1 MPSYSLSPEA
11 IKDLLTIRAHTQN
24 KWGIQQAQ
32 IYIDAL
38 EKKCEKLAQSPH
50 TGRERPEIKPG
61 YRSITEGKH
70 VIFYR
75 VGDSGIDILRIL
87 HARMDIEHRM
97 GKTKTGTD
105 KSKPGGKRDG

>member
-11 IKDLLTIRAHTQN
+11 KKDLLTIRAHTQN

-32 IYIDAL
+32 KYIDAL

-50 TGRERPEIKPG
+50 MGRERPEIKPG

-87 HARMDIEHRM
+87 HGRIDIEHRM
-97 GKTKTGTD
+97 GQTKTGAR
-105 KSKPGGKRDG
+105 KSKQSRDRDC

>member
-11 IKDLLTIRAHTQN
+11 KKDLLTIRAHTQS

-32 IYIDAL
+32 KYIDAL
-38 EKKCEKLAQSPH
+38 GKKCEELAQSPH

-61 YRSITEGKH
+61 YRSIAEGKH

-87 HARMDIEHRM
+87 HGRMDIEHRM
-97 GKTKTGTD
+97 GQTKNVTND
-105 KSKPGGKRDG
+105 SKHGGDRDC

>member
-11 IKDLLTIRAHTQN
+11 KKDLLTIRAHTQS

-32 IYIDAL
+32 KYIDAL
-38 EKKCEKLAQSPH
+38 EKKCEKLARNPH
-50 TGRERPEIKPG
+50 SGRERPEIKSG

-87 HARMDIEHRM
+87 HGRMDIEHRM
-97 GKTKTGTD
+97 GQTKTGTSQ
-105 KSKPGGKRDG
+105 SKPGGDRDC

>member
-11 IKDLLTIRAHTQN
+11 KKDLLDILAHTQN

-32 IYIDAL
+32 KYIDAL
-38 EKKCEKLAQSPH
+38 EKKCEKFAQSPH
-50 TGRERPEIKPG
+50 IGRERPEIKPG

-75 VGDSGIDILRIL
+75 VGDSGIDVLRIL
-87 HARMDIEHRM
+87 HGRMDIEHRM
-97 GKTKTGTD
+97 GQTKTGTS
-105 KSKPGGKRDG
+105 KSKHGGDRNC

>member
-32 IYIDAL
+32 KYIDAL
-38 EKKCEKLAQSPH
+38 EIKCEKLARSPH
-50 TGRERPEIKPG
+50 IGRERPEIKPG

-87 HARMDIEHRM
+87 HGRMDIEHRM
-97 GKTKTGTD
+97 GQTKIGAS
-105 KSKPGGKRDG
+105 KSKHGGDPDC

>member
-11 IKDLLTIRAHTQN
+11 KKDLLTIRAHTQN

-32 IYIDAL
+32 KYIDAL
-38 EKKCEKLAQSPH
+38 EIKCEKLARSPH
-50 TGRERPEIKPG
+50 IGRERPEIKPG

-87 HARMDIEHRM
+87 HERMDIEHRM
-97 GKTKTGTD
+97 GQTKTVAN
-105 KSKPGGKRDG
+105 KSKHGGDRDC

>member
-38 EKKCEKLAQSPH
+38 EIKCGKLAQSPH

-87 HARMDIEHRM
+87 HGRMDIEHRM
-97 GKTKTGTD
+97 GQTKTGAG
-105 KSKPGGKRDG
+105 KSNPGGDRDG

>member
-24 KWGIQQAQ
+24 KWGIQQTQ
-32 IYIDAL
+32 KYIDAL
-38 EKKCEKLAQSPH
+38 EIKCEKLARSPH
-50 TGRERPEIKPG
+50 IGRERPEIKPG

-75 VGDSGIDILRIL
+75 VGVSGIDILRIL
-87 HARMDIEHRM
+87 HGRMDIEHRM
-97 GKTKTGTD
+97 GQTKIGTS
-105 KSKPGGKRDG
+105 KSKHGGDPEC